1 MLLSK
6 TKNILIMS
14 EKVNKQE
21 KTTKTVIKSCNEE
34 YQDVQITIDELNAE
48 KKTDKKNDILSDEE
62 IKASVEKINPDSGT
76 LDRG

>member
-1 MLLSK
+1 
-6 TKNILIMS
+6 MS